1 MKLFKILK
9 FGYSEKATK
18 LKNLPLK
25 IWCYSE
31 ASNFKRKIFFNFV
44 FFLECPNLCSNIC
57 CWNRHHWYSQNW
69 PPKIYQLI
77 PIFYTPSKIF
87 WWSNQKQSKEIIPSL
102 STHKFK
108 LILMSKNYIFFIL
121 FLFFQIS
128 KPHEAV
134 ISKTVSVV
142 DAAMVAC
149 DKIAYVQSG
158 NLLMGIDNFSG
169 SF

>member
-1 MKLFKILK
+1 MIKVALQEIGPFWALFLDLK
-9 FGYSEKATK
+9 QKVGRRDMTNMYFESTNPE
-18 LKNLPLK
+18 
-25 IWCYSE
+25 
-31 ASNFKRKIFFNFV
+31 
-44 FFLECPNLCSNIC
+44 FLCL
-57 CWNRHHWYSQNW
+57 
-69 PPKIYQLI
+69 
-77 PIFYTPSKIF
+77 
-87 WWSNQKQSKEIIPSL
+87 
-102 STHKFK
+102 
-108 LILMSKNYIFFIL
+108 
-121 FLFFQIS
+121 LFFQIS